1 MGKNRQDVAENLKWK
16 LDDIFANTDEWNRA
30 YDEVSTMLDFS
41 KYEGQVSIEGE
52 FVRLV
57 KRDSALTE
65 EEKNEVLKVGLKA
78 LSGERV

>member
-41 KYEGQVSIEGE
+41 KYEG
-52 FVRLV
+52 
-57 KRDSALTE
+57 K
-65 EEKNEVLKVGLKA
+65 
-78 LSGERV
+78 LSDAETL